1 MRLHPD
7 DIDRIAQRVA
17 AVLVEGAAVHQPA
30 RYVDAA
36 ALART
41 LGVERSWVYAHA
53 DELGAV
59 RLGGP
64 GGRLRFDL
72 EDVRRRLP
80 TARAVEVRR
89 QPRGPGARPHRVA
102 DPVALIPY
110 ER

>member
-17 AVLVEGAAVHQPA
+17 AVLAEGPAVPRPA

-72 EDVRRRLP
+72 EDVRRRL
-80 TARAVEVRR
+80 
-89 QPRGPGARPHRVA
+89 QPRERSRPSVGHGDQVR
-102 DPVALIPY
+102 DPTGSRTL
-110 ER
+110 